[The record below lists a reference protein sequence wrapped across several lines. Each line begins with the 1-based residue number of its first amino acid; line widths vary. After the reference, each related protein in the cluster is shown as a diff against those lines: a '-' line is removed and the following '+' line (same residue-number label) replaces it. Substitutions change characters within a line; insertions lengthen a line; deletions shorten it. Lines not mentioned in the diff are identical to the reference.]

1 MTARHKKKPRKRRAE
16 ASATSLATA
25 VRDHRQSRF
34 RFWLGIAA
42 TLGIAAG
49 LIVINA
55 WVEDTDIGRR
65 LESMTYDLLQ
75 QHLSSA
81 DLEKITPVVVDISG
95 IQMRPTLGLT
105 PALVTDRVP
114 LETLVASLVS
124 RSDHPS
130 AIGLDVDFSPDSHGY
145 ADPED
150 PHLFAA
156 LLTDSQTLLADN
168 RAIPIRVGVNRS
180 LALGPDNWLGE
191 SQYSSL
197 ASCVVIPNPDPRQS
211 ARYMPEWIDVQ
222 YPPMTSKPKR
232 CYSMG
237 VALVQAIGK
246 APPSW
251 RSWFAESYRGKPGE
265 TISENEFLVDYSQ
278 LSNMIKATVD
288 ALDPMQMARA
298 PLKDKI
304 VLLGRTKSTNDMF
317 TVPGNPE
324 KSYPGVYLHA
334 CAALSLL
341 ETRPLYSLTGGGRLL
356 LDVAFTLLAVCPL
369 FWIRWRG
376 LKRGEEDFMER
387 GSPELM
393 SFAVTAGLVLIAL
406 AGVSLTHL
414 MWDDFVLV
422 AAALILHSP
431 IEHAVD
437 KIGHWLQRLGF
448 GNAGSTTSSR
458 SHSESE

>member
-1 MTARHKKKPRKRRAE
+1 M
-16 ASATSLATA
+16 SA
-25 VRDHRQSRF
+25 
-34 RFWLGIAA
+34 WI
-42 TLGIAAG
+42 
-49 LIVINA
+49 
-55 WVEDTDIGRR
+55 EDTDIGRR
-65 LESMTYDLLQ
+65 VESMTYDLLQ

-114 LETLVASLVS
+114 LETLVGSLVN
-124 RSDHPS
+124 RPDRPS

-150 PHLFAA
+150 PHLFTA
-156 LLTDSQTLLADN
+156 LLTDSQT
-168 RAIPIRVGVNRS
+168 RTIPILVGVNRS

-191 SQYSSL
+191 SKYSSL
-197 ASCVVIPNPDPRQS
+197 ASCVVVPNPDPRQS

-222 YPPMTSKPKR
+222 YAPMTSKPKR

-237 VALVQAIGK
+237 VALVRAIGK
-246 APPSW
+246 EPPSW

-265 TISENEFLVDYSQ
+265 TISGNEFLVDYSQ
-278 LSNMIKATVD
+278 LGNMVKTTVD
-288 ALDPMQMARA
+288 ALDSVQMARA

-304 VLLGRTKSTNDMF
+304 VLLGRTKNTNDMF

-341 ETRPLYSLTGGGRLL
+341 ETRPLYSLTGVGRLL
-356 LDVAFTLLAVCPL
+356 LDVAFSLLAVCPL

-376 LKRGEEDFMER
+376 LKKGEEDFMER
-387 GSPELM
+387 GSPELL
-393 SFAVTAGLVLIAL
+393 SFGVTAGLVLIAL
-406 AGVSLTHL
+406 AGVSWTHL
-414 MWDDFVLV
+414 MWDDFLLV
-422 AAALILHSP
+422 AVALILHSP
-431 IEHAVD
+431 IERAVD
-437 KIGHWLQRLGF
+437 KIGHWLQRLGLS
-448 GNAGSTTSSR
+448 NAGSATSSR
-458 SHSESE
+458 PHSESEQ